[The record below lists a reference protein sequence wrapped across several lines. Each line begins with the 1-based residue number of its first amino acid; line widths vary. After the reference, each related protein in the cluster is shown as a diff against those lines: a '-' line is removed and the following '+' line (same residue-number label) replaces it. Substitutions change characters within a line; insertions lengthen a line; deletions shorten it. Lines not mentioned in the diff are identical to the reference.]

1 MRGTYR
7 LRGRIAEKAALV
19 LASSAALG
27 GCTFGAHAVD
37 QSAGGEFR
45 YVSGTARG
53 SVIDKSHRKTA
64 GDVTGKLLEQG
75 STYRLH
81 QDFGNVVVLNFFA
94 SWCSP
99 CKVES
104 PQFDLI
110 YRSRQS
116 EGVRFVGIDVKDP
129 NKDMVREFVAAAKL
143 TYPIV
148 YDEPA
153 KTALQLGDLPIGGLP
168 ATVIIDKHGRVAAVY
183 TTAVLP
189 NDLNPALDTL
199 TAET

>member
-1 MRGTYR
+1 MRVPHGWVV
-7 LRGRIAEKAALV
+7 GCVVFLV
-19 LASSAALG
+19 LVSALLG
-27 GCTFGAHAVD
+27 GCAFGTHAVD

-45 YVSGTARG
+45 YVSGTAKG
-53 SVIDKSHRKTA
+53 SVIALGNRKTA
-64 GDVTGKLLEQG
+64 RDLSGKMLEDA
-75 STYRLH
+75 STYRLR

-104 PQFDLI
+104 LQFDLI
-110 YRSRQS
+110 YRSRKS
-116 EGVRFVGIDVKDP
+116 EHVRFVGIDVKDP

-143 TYPIV
+143 TYPII

-168 ATVIIDKHGRVAAVY
+168 ATVIIDKHGGVAAVY